1 MSQRTV
7 YELLK
12 ELGGRATSRQIS
24 ELALKKYPA
33 ARSTPTSATGCA
45 SSGTGGTSRRTRT
58 GLGKSG
64 HSAAPPPEAT
74 TVVDCTEECPQQ
86 EAINRWG

>member
-24 ELALKKYPA
+24 ELALKKYPDYSLHSYVSERLRKLRNWGHVKKNEDGTWEIVA
-33 ARSTPTSATGCA
+33 KRGPPT
-45 SSGTGGTSRRTRT
+45 
-58 GLGKSG
+58 
-64 HSAAPPPEAT
+64 
-74 TVVDCTEECPQQ
+74 
-86 EAINRWG
+86 